1 MTAIT
6 ICSDFGGSP
15 PKIKSATLLC
25 KKLPKCLPKWLYH
38 FPFLPAMSECS
49 CYSIFSPL
57 FVFVSFMDFGH
68 SNMCVFPSCSVVKNL
83 LVMQNVWLWSLCQE
97 DPLEKE
103 MTTHSNI
110 LAWEILWTEQPGGNS
125 PWSCNRVECDW
136 ADTHTHTHTHTHTQL
151 IHFVVQ
157 QKLTHCEI

>member
-68 SNMCVFPSCSVVKNL
+68 SNMCGLPKLLSGKEFACNAECLALIPVSGRSPREGNDNPFQYSCL
-83 LVMQNVWLWSLCQE
+83 
-97 DPLEKE
+97 
-103 MTTHSNI
+103 
-110 LAWEILWTEQPGGNS
+110 GN
-125 PWSCNRVECDW
+125 PMDRATWW
-136 ADTHTHTHTHTHTQL
+136 
-151 IHFVVQ
+151 Q
-157 QKLTHCEI
+157 QSMELQQS